1 MVIPCYS
8 AIFLLG
14 IVLADSCSVDLN
26 GKIHLWFFLI
36 ITLGFGVIIHMNIS
50 GWKRCISSFD
60 Y

>member
-1 MVIPCYS
+1 MVIPCFS

-26 GKIHLWFFLI
+26 WENLP
-36 ITLGFGVIIHMNIS
+36 LGLVLLFILTSVGGNVTF
-50 GWKRCISSFD
+50 SSFD